1 MLHIIYS
8 YIYVYSYIYYVLQ
21 SCIHT
26 RTHAVSMCDHRYKVC
41 VAYYIQLLF
50 VVISSLPAGS
60 KFTHE
65 DEACHLEIPTPTYW
79 PFLGI
84 LKDLKTLKHR
94 EDLLDCFHWQCLFA
108 SIFTFISCIAPAVAF
123 GGLVQ
128 EITSSRI
135 GVTEILVA
143 TGGAGIIY
151 SSLATQPLV
160 ILALTG
166 PVLVLKNQCFMYVYV
181 VLH

>member
-1 MLHIIYS
+1 MCVHR
-8 YIYVYSYIYYVLQ
+8 
-21 SCIHT
+21 CI
-26 RTHAVSMCDHRYKVC
+26 ALCDHRYKVC